1 MVSSFY
7 LREYSLVNSSLT
19 IDFPCEYP
27 LKVIAENFP
36 GIRTFVFKVIDS
48 NNVSYIE
55 NSLITNFSRSGK
67 YCSVR
72 VSIIATGNDQI
83 AKLNKEFMSEPRV
96 RLVL

>member
-1 MVSSFY
+1 
-7 LREYSLVNSSLT
+7 LT

-36 GIRTFVFKVIDS
+36 GIQTFVFKVIDS